1 MGVCCE
7 GQKGCRVAGGTQG
20 ISMVNPNKKDPN
32 NEARQCDDPRW
43 HIAFLHRQQ
52 QPDKKV
58 GIRVVYVVAGL

>member
-1 MGVCCE
+1 
-7 GQKGCRVAGGTQG
+7 
-20 ISMVNPNKKDPN
+20 MVNPNKKDPN